1 MKEKDK
7 ILIIGGYG
15 TVGSIVS
22 EQLASA
28 YPSKVIIGG
37 RNKLKADEFIHHR
50 KLEAKSISIDIN
62 SDNFE
67 EVDFDQVH
75 TAISCIETMNTSF
88 ILDCILYKVNYTEI
102 GTSFRVHQRF
112 FGLLDYINDSDVLI
126 IPSVGLVPGL
136 SNIIAFNEAKK
147 FVQIEEIHTF
157 VMLGI
162 GESYGLDSVRFMI
175 SNAMQTFKIKT
186 VQGLLSVKGF
196 TKPKST
202 RLLNEAK
209 KRTFYLFD
217 FSDHHISRIL
227 IRTNAID
234 TRLNFDSKAVTYVFY
249 ILQRLG
255 FLRWAKYLKPT
266 LLKKILD
273 QIKKGTEIFGL
284 QVEISG
290 KDTKGKQVVHKSLV
304 TGEKEAF
311 ATGLVTSYA
320 AKLLYENTTRKGL
333 KHIEEICDFD
343 VLKTILK
350 QYNIQ
355 ILNDTKHESYII

>member
-1 MKEKDK
+1 MKKKDK

-15 TVGSIVS
+15 SVGSFVS
-22 EQLASA
+22 EQLANV

-37 RNKLKADEFIHHR
+37 RNKHKADEFINGK
-50 KLEAKSISIDIN
+50 KLEANSISIDIN
-62 SDNFE
+62 SNKFE
-67 EVDFDQVH
+67 EVDFDQIH
-75 TAISCIETMNTSF
+75 TAISCIETMNTAF
-88 ILDCILYKVNYTEI
+88 ILDCILHKVNYTEI
-102 GTSFRVHQRF
+102 GTSFKVHQRF

-147 FVQIEEIHTF
+147 FAQIEEIHTF
-157 VMLGI
+157 VMLGM
-162 GESYGLDSVRFMI
+162 GESHGLDSVRYMI
-175 SNAMQTFKIKT
+175 SNAMHTFKIKT
-186 VQGLLSVKGF
+186 VQGPLSVKGF

-217 FSDHHISRIL
+217 FSDHHISQMFIK
-227 IRTNAID
+227 TNAID
-234 TRLNFDSKAVTYVFY
+234 TRLGFDSRTVTHLFY

-255 FLRWAKYLKPT
+255 VLRWATHLKPT
-266 LLKKILD
+266 SLKKILD
-273 QIKKGTEIFGL
+273 YLKIGTERFGL

-290 KDTKGKQVVHKSLV
+290 KDAAGNQAVHKCLV

-311 ATGLVTSYA
+311 ATGLITSYA
-320 AKLLYENTTRKGL
+320 AKLLYENTTQKGL
-333 KHIEEICDFD
+333 KHIEEICNLDE
-343 VLKTILK
+343 LETILK

-355 ILNDTKHESYII
+355 ILNDTTHENYII